1 MVLKNKN
8 ILVGVTGGIAAY
20 KAAELVSTLRKRDAN
35 VRVIMTKSAAEFVTP
50 VTFQTLS
57 GFPVRHEL
65 FTDWSKNFIPHI
77 ENALWADAVAIVP
90 ATANIIG
97 KVAQGIADDLLSTTV
112 MACEAPVL
120 FAPAMNERMFKNPI
134 VQRNIKTLKD
144 LGYYFIE
151 PAEGRL
157 ACGEVGKGRL
167 AEIDTI
173 LWHLENVLSKKDFA
187 GIKVLVT
194 AGGTQEPI
202 DPVRYISNRSSGKM
216 GYGLAEALSQR
227 GAEVALISA
236 PTELKAPYGV
246 ELIKVETAREMYQA
260 CMERFDG
267 VNMVIKCAA
276 VADFE
281 PADYSGEKIKKDIG
295 FEYIKLKRTPDIL
308 SQMGRLKSHQFLI
321 GFCAES
327 QNLEERAKRKLKE
340 KNLDL
345 IVANDITKNIF
356 GSDTTSIVII
366 DASNNKL
373 MYDGISKKEAAH
385 FILDAAI
392 KKYRKRMEQED

>member
-20 KAAELVSTLRKRDAN
+20 KAAELVSTLRKMEAN
-35 VRVIMTKSAAEFVTP
+35 VRVIMTKSACEFITP

-77 ENALWADAVAIVP
+77 ENALWADAVAVVP

-97 KVAQGIADDLLSTTV
+97 KIAHGIADDLLSTTI

-120 FAPAMNERMFKNPI
+120 IAPAMNEKMFKNPI
-134 VQRNIKTLKD
+134 VQGNIKKLKD
-144 LGYYFIE
+144 LGYCFVE

-167 AEIDTI
+167 AEIDAI
-173 LWHLENVLSKKDFA
+173 IWYLEYVLSKKDYE
-187 GIKVLVT
+187 GLRVLVT
-194 AGGTQEPI
+194 AGGTREPI
-202 DPVRYISNRSSGKM
+202 DPVRFISNRSSGKT
-216 GYGLAEALSQR
+216 GYELAGALSMR
-227 GAEVALISA
+227 GAEVVLISA
-236 PTELKAPYGV
+236 PTNLKVPYGV
-246 ELIKVETAREMYQA
+246 DLINVETAREMYEA
-260 CMERFDG
+260 CMESFDS
-267 VNMVIKCAA
+267 VNMVIMCAA

-281 PADYSGEKIKKDIG
+281 PADYSREKIKKDSG
-295 FEYIKLKRTPDIL
+295 FEILKLKRTPDIL
-308 SQMGRLKSHQFLI
+308 SEMGRLKSQQFII

-327 QNLEERAKRKLKE
+327 QNLEENARRKLKE

-345 IVANDITKNIF
+345 IVANDITKDIF
-356 GSDTTSIVII
+356 SSDTTSIII
-366 DASNNKL
+366 LDASNNKFK
-373 MYDGISKKEAAH
+373 YDGISKKEAAH
-385 FILDAAI
+385 IILDAAI
-392 KKYRKRMEQED
+392 EKYRSSFEVK